1 MNGIYLFENNRRM
14 NNNNHFCEFYK
25 FTRKIYWT
33 FFKFNDDG
41 KFGKNNI
48 IDDSMCFQSILV
60 GASKQETWSLI
71 TYVNQLIILIEE
83 LFSLFL
89 LVLFFFFF

>member
-1 MNGIYLFENNRRM
+1 MTTE
-14 NNNNHFCEFYK
+14 
-25 FTRKIYWT
+25 
-33 FFKFNDDG
+33 
-41 KFGKNNI
+41 KFGENNI

-89 LVLFFFFF
+89 LVLFFFVCFNFPLVIICFFVFLQENNI

>member
-1 MNGIYLFENNRRM
+1 M
-14 NNNNHFCEFYK
+14 
-25 FTRKIYWT
+25 TT
-33 FFKFNDDG
+33 G

-89 LVLFFFFF
+89 LVLFFCFNFPLVIICFCFLQENNI

>member
-41 KFGKNNI
+41 KIRG
-48 IDDSMCFQSILV
+48 
-60 GASKQETWSLI
+60 E
-71 TYVNQLIILIEE
+71 
-83 LFSLFL
+83 
-89 LVLFFFFF
+89 